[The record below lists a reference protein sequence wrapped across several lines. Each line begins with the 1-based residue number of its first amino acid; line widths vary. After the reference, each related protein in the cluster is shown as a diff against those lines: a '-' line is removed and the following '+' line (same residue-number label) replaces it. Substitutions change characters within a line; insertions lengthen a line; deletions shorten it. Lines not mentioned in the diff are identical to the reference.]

1 MLTSSQ
7 AARWLP
13 RDFVEASQIG
23 GVYTLVAYAVMLVV
37 FLCELLSFA
46 NPQFSTVL
54 ALDKAGSDFLQIN
67 FDVDIHDIECR
78 NLQVVVY
85 AQNGK
90 ERISTSGE
98 DFWLRSI
105 DAQGKGFGVAVK
117 PRDADGNSESDS
129 DHEKQ
134 MQDLRK
140 QDGAQELDADWS
152 SSHDGFR
159 HKSFEHVVQGHD
171 FTFINFFAGWCSHC
185 QKFAPEWEKLAE
197 KVHGQDGTAMK
208 FPDRDGIERQVR
220 LIKLNCVDFKDVCG
234 PQGIDAYP
242 TLRLYKA
249 DGTFSVFDGRRGE
262 AEILRWLERMIK
274 MKSYGWAAHH
284 EVFERGC
291 NARGRLQVPR
301 VPGHLELMAGGGDQT
316 LNPRMTNV
324 SHTIKHLSFS
334 DANDGKFHRKG
345 WSRFPREVTRN
356 LAPLD
361 GQRFMTTMFHQAY
374 IHDLKVVST
383 VAGSQT
389 TYQFQHQARVSQL
402 PEAEVPQA
410 QFHYDIEP
418 FSIYLKQDDKRW
430 CAGIVACAMYDFGT
444 SLCAVLGGSFV
455 VMRLISRFSIH
466 ISSSLKHL
474 FPGAK
479 VGRAGAMSIGHFE

>member
-361 GQRFMTTMFHQAY
+361 GQRFTTTMFHQAY

-430 CAGIVACAMYDFGT
+430 YDFGT